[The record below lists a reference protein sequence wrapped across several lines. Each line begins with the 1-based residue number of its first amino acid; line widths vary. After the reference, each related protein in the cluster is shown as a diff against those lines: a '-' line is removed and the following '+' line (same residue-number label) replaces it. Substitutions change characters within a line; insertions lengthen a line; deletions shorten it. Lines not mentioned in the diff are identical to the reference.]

1 MICNSQPKCVLKVK
15 VMGVNMCVNRIE
27 IMRSTLEG
35 MIQGISFII
44 SPSTAA
50 LSHRKTVSA
59 RTSKDSNKETHCS
72 SSKEGGHSMEVTSTS
87 LYILNVGENGRL
99 YILLSSPPVTFIN

>member
-1 MICNSQPKCVLKVK
+1 MICNSQLKCMLKVK
-15 VMGVNMCVNRIE
+15 VMGVNMCVNGIE
-27 IMRSTLEG
+27 IMRSILEG

-59 RTSKDSNKETHCS
+59 RTSEDSNKETLCN
-72 SSKEGGHSMEVTSTS
+72 SSKEGGAGGTLWKLLPLPST
-87 LYILNVGENGRL
+87 
-99 YILLSSPPVTFIN
+99 F

>member
-15 VMGVNMCVNRIE
+15 VMSVNMCVNRTE
-27 IMRSTLEG
+27 IMRITLEG

-59 RTSKDSNKETHCS
+59 GTSEDSNKETLS
-72 SSKEGGHSMEVTSTS
+72 NSSKEDGAGGTLWKLLPLPST
-87 LYILNVGENGRL
+87 
-99 YILLSSPPVTFIN
+99 F